1 MARLDFPS
9 NPSVNDTFQ
18 DYIWNGYAWVGFTT
32 DVNYDEGNFDLLYVA
47 DFVGIGTT
55 VTTVGDKLVV
65 KGNAEFAGIAV
76 TDGVGITTTKVL
88 HVGVGGTTLTID
100 SDNATF
106 AIGSATTTVNA
117 TLNGGTIPSIG
128 MIIALGG

>member
-9 NPSVNDTFQ
+9 NPTLNQVYQ

-32 DVNYDEGNFDLLYVA
+32 DVSYDEGNFDALYVA

-65 KGNAEFAGIAV
+65 KGNAEFAGITV
-76 TDGVGITTTKVL
+76 TDGVGITTTNVL
-88 HVGVGGTTLTID
+88 HVGIGGTTLTVD
-100 SDNATF
+100 SNNGTF